1 MVPPASHGIP
11 RAPRYSGY
19 HYIFPHFVYETFTL
33 FGIVSQH
40 ISTMILELRY
50 VIPQPLIQVLG
61 LASFLFARR
70 YLGNRLY
77 LSLPRPT

>member
-1 MVPPASHGIP
+1 
-11 RAPRYSGY
+11 
-19 HYIFPHFVYETFTL
+19 
-33 FGIVSQH
+33 
-40 ISTMILELRY
+40 MILELRY